1 MEGDRGAGA
10 RENRGQ
16 ERVGSGRTRDG
27 KLKARFLIL
36 LINMKEQHNEGWELG
51 GKGAQKCARRE
62 NMAQEVGDS
71 DPPVLSPPPSF
82 FYTHSKKPHYHYGWN
97 WPFLSLINVI
107 IKGTNS
113 CLLSSLF

>member
-1 MEGDRGAGA
+1 MEGDREAGA

-16 ERVGSGRTRDG
+16 ERVGSRRTRDG

-36 LINMKEQHNEGWELG
+36 LINLKEQHNEGWELG

-82 FYTHSKKPHYHYGWN
+82 FSPYHYGWN

>member
-10 RENRGQ
+10 RENKGQ

-51 GKGAQKCARRE
+51 GKGAQK
-62 NMAQEVGDS
+62 
-71 DPPVLSPPPSF
+71 
-82 FYTHSKKPHYHYGWN
+82 
-97 WPFLSLINVI
+97 
-107 IKGTNS
+107 
-113 CLLSSLF
+113 

>member
-10 RENRGQ
+10 WENRGQ
-16 ERVGSGRTRDG
+16 ERVRSGRTKDG

-36 LINMKEQHNEGWELG
+36 LINLKEQHNEGWELG
-51 GKGAQKCARRE
+51 GKGAQKCVRWE

-82 FYTHSKKPHYHYGWN
+82 FKDTHSKNHIIIMDGIGL
-97 WPFLSLINVI
+97 FSALSML
-107 IKGTNS
+107 
-113 CLLSSLF
+113 

>member
-10 RENRGQ
+10 RENRGAGARENRGAGAWGQ

-36 LINMKEQHNEGWELG
+36 LINLKEQHNEGWELG
-51 GKGAQKCARRE
+51 GKGAQKCVRRE

-82 FYTHSKKPHYHYGWN
+82 F
-97 WPFLSLINVI
+97 
-107 IKGTNS
+107 
-113 CLLSSLF
+113 

>member
-1 MEGDRGAGA
+1 MIALVGVLSGGGQGGRSSGEQGGRSLGEQGAGAWENRGAGA

-36 LINMKEQHNEGWELG
+36 LINLKEQHNEGWELG

-82 FYTHSKKPHYHYGWN
+82 F
-97 WPFLSLINVI
+97 
-107 IKGTNS
+107 
-113 CLLSSLF
+113 

>member
-36 LINMKEQHNEGWELG
+36 LINLKEQHNEGWELG

-82 FYTHSKKPHYHYGWN
+82 F
-97 WPFLSLINVI
+97 
-107 IKGTNS
+107 
-113 CLLSSLF
+113 

>member
-1 MEGDRGAGA
+1 MIALVGVLSGG
-10 RENRGQ
+10 GQ
-16 ERVGSGRTRDG
+16 GGRQELGRTGGG

-51 GKGAQKCARRE
+51 GKGAQKCVRRE

-82 FYTHSKKPHYHYGWN
+82 F
-97 WPFLSLINVI
+97 
-107 IKGTNS
+107 
-113 CLLSSLF
+113 